1 MCKNNI
7 MAIVRTPGGPVIY
20 RIENGV
26 YRHPGTL
33 PSFVLKGSHVYI
45 YGGLAKYSIN
55 GDRISIAGGLPILN
69 IVGNQI
75 RIAGG
80 LPVANIKGNII
91 QRVGGPIA
99 YIIEGSLTPL
109 ELYGLI
115 AILFDPNK
123 RSCW

>member
-1 MCKNNI
+1 

-33 PSFVLKGSHVYI
+33 PSFVLRGSRVCIYGGMPKYTINGNRISI
-45 YGGLAKYSIN
+45 YGGL
-55 GDRISIAGGLPILN
+55 PMLN
-69 IVGNQI
+69 IIGNQV
-75 RIAGG
+75 RVSGG
-80 LPVANIKGNII
+80 MPVAIIKGNII
-91 QRVGGPIA
+91 QRYGGPVV

-123 RSCW
+123 RFGW